1 MKRLDLNAISSAQTR
16 QVQRTDVSRPNGT
29 TLTTPVNG
37 SAAKTGGDQVAVSST
52 GREVSQLVD
61 RAKNLPDIRQERVD
75 SLRQLIDSGKYE
87 VSSKTIAAAML
98 RDEQ

>member
-1 MKRLDLNAISSAQTR
+1 MKRLDLNAISSAQPR
-16 QVQRTDVSRPNGT
+16 QVQRTEVSRPNGT

-37 SAAKTGGDQVAVSST
+37 PTTRTGDQVAVSAA
-52 GREVSQLVD
+52 GREIGQLVD

-87 VSSKTIAAAML
+87 VSSKTIAAAIL